1 VNVRSKKVADIHSS
15 VRGRVLRIELE
26 SNGGNSE
33 QILKALASST
43 RLKIL
48 ELLSDQ
54 VLNISEIGQ
63 ALALPTSTANL
74 HINVLEQAGLLNTEL
89 RPATRGLQ
97 KVCARAYDV
106 MILELARGDVAQDR
120 SIEVS
125 MPIGAFVDCQ
135 VKPTC
140 GLAGRDG
147 IIGLFDD
154 PTSFFE
160 PERFGAQLIWFH
172 HGYVEYRFPNRLPP
186 LAVLESLSISLELCS
201 EAPLHHE
208 DWPSDITMWLNGVEI
223 GTWTSPSDFGGQQG
237 LLTPEWWETWN
248 SQYGLL
254 KLWTVSDNG
263 SFVDGRRISDVTLS
277 AINLSEQASISV
289 RIGVKAEARHVGG
302 INIFGREFGN
312 YPQDIVLR
320 LRYR

>member
-1 VNVRSKKVADIHSS
+1 MAEPITPT
-15 VRGRVLRIELE
+15 GRVLKLELGNE
-26 SNGGNSE
+26 NGDPAP
-33 QILKALASST
+33 ILKALSSTT

-54 VLNISEIGQ
+54 VLNISEIGE
-63 ALALPTSTANL
+63 ALNLPTSTATL
-74 HINVLEQAGLLNTEL
+74 HVNTLEEAGLISTDL
-89 RPATRGLQ
+89 RPAVRGLQ
-97 KVCARAYDV
+97 KVCARVYDV
-106 MILELARGDVAQDR
+106 IIVELARGDMAQEQ
-120 SIEVS
+120 SVEVS

-135 VKPTC
+135 VTPTC
-140 GLAGRDG
+140 GLASSAG

-160 PERFGAQLIWFH
+160 PERVNAQLLWFH

-186 LAVLESLSISLELCS
+186 KAVIESVVISLELCS

-208 DWPSDITMWLNGVEI
+208 DWPSDVTMWVNGVEI

-237 LLTPEWWETWN
+237 LLTPEWWENWN

-254 KLWTVSDNG
+254 KVWTVNENG
-263 SFVDGRRISDVTLS
+263 SFIDGKRISDITLDDIQIANS
-277 AINLSEQASISV
+277 ASFSV
-289 RIGVKAEARHVGG
+289 RIGVKPEARNVGG
-302 INIFGREFGN
+302 INIFGKQFGN
-312 YPQDIVLR
+312 YPQDIILR